1 MNTYWLTRRN
11 FTYKHFIGAI
21 ALSLSLSSTALA
33 LDLGEMEVISEP
45 GQPFRATV
53 RVIDIPKNASHLS
66 VGLASKSEYSEAMIE
81 MDPELKELEFVG
93 IKKQKGGYFIFIES
107 DKNMEGE
114 SLHMLLAL
122 KGPHSRVLRE
132 YVVIEEENIYSSHA
146 QPSLVE
152 LTEVKRPRGRV
163 ELPLPYI
170 AVAYSEPEV
179 EVEVDEIYI
188 KEERVGDARSIE
200 IKETH
205 TRKPRHEPQVY
216 SQAQYQVREG
226 DNLWTI
232 AEEVQEGTDAT
243 FYQVLAALYEANP
256 NAFINNNINQ
266 LRRGATLTIPSTT
279 VISSTSSESVREV
292 KAQLSAKS
300 NGYAT
305 EPVQSAAV
313 DDESIFEALEKGI
326 TSTSTA
332 ASKSAQLQ
340 ILTPT
345 ETDEAAGTNG
355 VESSNEAMALMNE
368 ELVQAERENEEL
380 MMRVQSLQTQIN
392 TLQEMLQVR
401 EEHASGNAP
410 ASSTYPDNVVDV
422 DEILIIEEA
431 GGSSNVIQSHDPAAV
446 EMKPTE
452 WVDSG
457 GLWKNLT
464 GSQWFNYLALG
475 LGVIILLLVSMALF
489 GRRKTMVRRKRSS
502 PMMSEPV
509 VEKTVK
515 RSDIR
520 PQQNTPPQN
529 NQAQST
535 QAKPSV
541 QTKPVVQSKPAPSNT
556 ASQTPAKSASAAPA
570 IKAAVAARTEN
581 RAEVKPE
588 AKVQASPQVAPKTA
602 EKVVESHAKPAH
614 SHGHA
619 EEDKVAAKLD
629 LAKAYHDLGDDDNAV
644 SLLQEVLWEGDTKQR
659 KSAQEWLAR
668 IDDERK
674 I

>member
-21 ALSLSLSSTALA
+21 ALSLSLSSTALS

-146 QPSLVE
+146 QPSLIE
-152 LTEVKRPRGRV
+152 LTEVKRPRGRI

-179 EVEVDEIYI
+179 EVVDEIYI
-188 KEERVGDARSIE
+188 KEERVGDVRSIE

-205 TRKPRHEPQVY
+205 THKPRHEPQVY

-292 KAQLSAKS
+292 KAQLG
-300 NGYAT
+300 GYAT

-401 EEHASGNAP
+401 EEHASGIAP
-410 ASSTYPDNVVDV
+410 EINSSTHPDNRGNV

-464 GSQWFNYLALG
+464 SSQWFNYLALG

-489 GRRKTMVRRKRSS
+489 GRRKTLVRRKRSS

-520 PQQNTPPQN
+520 PQQNTQPQN

-541 QTKPVVQSKPAPSNT
+541 QSKPAPSNN
-556 ASQTPAKSASAAPA
+556 AAQQTTKSTSAAPA

-581 RAEVKPE
+581 RVEAKPE
-588 AKVQASPQVAPKTA
+588 AKVQPSAQQAPKTA

-614 SHGHA
+614 SHGYV

-629 LAKAYHDLGDDDNAV
+629 LAKAYHELGDDDNAV

>member
-21 ALSLSLSSTALA
+21 VLSLSLSSTALS

-66 VGLASKSEYSEAMIE
+66 VGLASRAEYSEAMIE

-107 DKNMEGE
+107 DKDMEGE

-146 QPSLVE
+146 QPSLIE
-152 LTEVKRPRGRV
+152 LTEVKRPRGRI

-179 EVEVDEIYI
+179 EVEEIYI
-188 KEERVGDARSIE
+188 KEERVGDVQTIE
-200 IKETH
+200 IRETH

-232 AEEVQEGTDAT
+232 AEDVQEGTDAT

-279 VISSTSSESVREV
+279 VISSMNSESVREV

-305 EPVQSAAV
+305 EPVQSAAIE
-313 DDESIFEALEKGI
+313 DESIFEALEKGI
-326 TSTSTA
+326 TSTA

-401 EEHASGNAP
+401 EEHASGIAP
-410 ASSTYPDNVVDV
+410 ASSTYPDNMGNV

-431 GGSSNVIQSHDPAAV
+431 GGASNVIESHDPAAV
-446 EMKPTE
+446 EMKSTE

-464 GSQWFNYLALG
+464 SSQWFNYLALG

-489 GRRKTMVRRKRSS
+489 GRRKTIVRRKRSS

-520 PQQNTPPQN
+520 PQQNAQPQN
-529 NQAQST
+529 NQTQSA

-541 QTKPVVQSKPAPSNT
+541 QTKPVVQSKPAPSNNS
-556 ASQTPAKSASAAPA
+556 AQQTTKSTSAAPA

-588 AKVQASPQVAPKTA
+588 AKVQASPQVSPKAA
-602 EKVVESHAKPAH
+602 EKVVESHTKPAH